1 MNPKTL
7 SFSRYKDAAYIT
19 IALQTSGLLFR
30 YYLGVVLYYK
40 YSKRCYY
47 DLIIVTPNQIG
58 IYSDSALR
66 ITTRLNE
73 QCF

>member
-1 MNPKTL
+1 MNTKTL

-30 YYLGVVLYYK
+30 YYLGVGSYK

-47 DLIIVTPNQIG
+47 DLITVTSNQIG
-58 IYSDSALR
+58 L
-66 ITTRLNE
+66 
-73 QCF
+73 